1 MIIWLASYPKSG
13 NTWLRMFLKSYFL
26 KPGEKFGL
34 ENSRLDNFKA
44 QGFPDQEILDHLR
57 VDYNKFEEIVKNWE
71 AMQDYINLNNK
82 TNYVKTHNAMVT
94 VGSYKFTTTRNTKGI
109 IYIVRDPRDV
119 LVSLSHHMGIDYE
132 KTFEHLSSSYNFEYP
147 SSGDK
152 RYKKTLMG
160 AWSDHYKSW
169 KNFKSCK
176 TLVVKYEDMV
186 LDEYNTF
193 KKIIKYLTEV
203 DGAEYKEEK
212 LIKALKQTQFDEL
225 QKMEKNEGFSEKG
238 KGELFFRKGKIGEW
252 EKDLSVNLIK
262 KIEKMFSKE
271 MIELGYL

>member
-34 ENSRLDNFKA
+34 ENSRLDNFKS
-44 QGFPDQEILDHLR
+44 QGFPDQEILDHLS

-176 TLVVKYEDMV
+176 TLIVKYEDMV

-225 QKMEKNEGFSEKG
+225 QKMEKKEGFSEKG
-238 KGELFFRKGKIGEW
+238 KGKLFFRKGKIGEW

>member
-34 ENSRLDNFKA
+34 ENSRLDNFKS
-44 QGFPDQEILDHLR
+44 QGFPDQEILDHLK

-82 TNYVKTHNAMVT
+82 TNYIKTHNAMVT

-119 LVSLSHHMGIDYE
+119 LVSLSHHMGINYE
-132 KTFEHLSSSYNFEYP
+132 KAFEHLSSSYNFEYP

-169 KNFKSCK
+169 KNFKSCQ
-176 TLVVKYEDMV
+176 TLIVKYEDMV

-225 QKMEKNEGFSEKG
+225 QKMEKDEGFSEKG

-252 EKDLSVNLIK
+252 KKDLSVNVIK
-262 KIEKMFSKE
+262 KIEKIFSKE
-271 MIELGYL
+271 MVELGYL